1 MKYKE
6 YFLLGSDY
14 WWWCNNDDD
23 DDDDDGDILPVTDL
37 FYL

>member
-23 DDDDDGDILPVTDL
+23 DDGDILPVTDL

>member
-6 YFLLGSDY
+6 YFTLGSDY
-14 WWWCNNDDD
+14 WWWCNDDD
-23 DDDDDGDILPVTDL
+23 DDSSDILPVTDL

>member
-6 YFLLGSDY
+6 YFLLGNDY
-14 WWWCNNDDD
+14 WWWCNN

>member
-6 YFLLGSDY
+6 YSLLGNDY
-14 WWWCNNDDD
+14 WWWCNNDDG
-23 DDDDDGDILPVTDL
+23 DDGDILPVTDL

>member
-14 WWWCNNDDD
+14 WWWCNDDGD
-23 DDDDDGDILPVTDL
+23 DGDDGDILPVTDL

>member
-6 YFLLGSDY
+6 YFTLGSDY
-14 WWWCNNDDD
+14 WWWCNDDD
-23 DDDDDGDILPVTDL
+23 DDDSDILPVTDL

>member
-14 WWWCNNDDD
+14 WWWCN
-23 DDDDDGDILPVTDL
+23 DGDGSDILPVTDL